1 MKKRSRRKKRNIVVP
16 IVVLIFCCIFTAM
29 VAYGWNARKKNVKVA
44 ASKGAAETVEVNN
57 SETSSEGETTA
68 APESETAQ
76 TVAETT
82 ATPESNPGPDEKVVY
97 FTFDDGPWTG
107 TPRLLDILDQY
118 NIKACF
124 FVTAQY
130 METEPLKNM
139 LKQIKDRGHNV
150 AVHSLTHNYK
160 KIYASVD
167 AFFADLY
174 KLRDLIKEKTGVD
187 PKVTR
192 FPGGSSTTRVSK
204 PLKQAIINRLT
215 KEGYVYQDWNCDSTD
230 ASGNKVPVEK
240 LVKNGVCNVREVNLL
255 MHDAYAKTTTVE
267 ALQKIIDAYKAKGY
281 IFEVLTVDSPKFQ
294 HVKQPDMVD

>member
-1 MKKRSRRKKRNIVVP
+1 MKKVIGGIALILSLAGLGYSGFTIYGAVKGVLEKRSLNKEITELKDKKVKTEASLKDITEKNNK
-16 IVVLIFCCIFTAM
+16 L
-29 VAYGWNARKKNVKVA
+29 KKEYNQLREQ
-44 ASKGAAETVEVNN
+44 KGV
-57 SETSSEGETTA
+57 
-68 APESETAQ
+68 
-76 TVAETT
+76 
-82 ATPESNPGPDEKVVY
+82 KVVY
-97 FTFDDGPWTG
+97 LTFDDGPTPNN
-107 TPRLLDILDQY
+107 TPRILDILKRN
-118 NIKACF
+118 NIKGTF
-124 FVTAQY
+124 FVIGQNPDLYKRIVDEGHAIAIHTY
-130 METEPLKNM
+130 SHEY
-139 LKQIKDRGHNV
+139 KQV
-150 AVHSLTHNYK
+150 
-160 KIYASVD
+160 YASVD

-267 ALQKIIDAYKAKGY
+267 ALQQIIDAYKAKGY

-294 HVKQPDMVD
+294 HVKQPDMID

>member
-1 MKKRSRRKKRNIVVP
+1 MKKVIGGIALILSLAGLGYSGFTIYGAVKGVLEKRSLNTEITALKQKKLKTEPSLKDITEKNNK
-16 IVVLIFCCIFTAM
+16 L
-29 VAYGWNARKKNVKVA
+29 KKEYNQLREQ
-44 ASKGAAETVEVNN
+44 KGV
-57 SETSSEGETTA
+57 
-68 APESETAQ
+68 
-76 TVAETT
+76 
-82 ATPESNPGPDEKVVY
+82 KVVY
-97 FTFDDGPWTG
+97 LTFDDGPTPNN
-107 TPRLLDILDQY
+107 TPRILDILKRN
-118 NIKACF
+118 NIKGTF
-124 FVTAQY
+124 FVIGQNPDLYKRIVDEGHAIGIHTY
-130 METEPLKNM
+130 SHEY
-139 LKQIKDRGHNV
+139 KQV
-150 AVHSLTHNYK
+150 
-160 KIYASVD
+160 YASLD

-204 PLKQAIINRLT
+204 PIKQAIINRLT

-294 HVKQPDMVD
+294 HVKQPETVN

>member
-1 MKKRSRRKKRNIVVP
+1 M
-16 IVVLIFCCIFTAM
+16 
-29 VAYGWNARKKNVKVA
+29 
-44 ASKGAAETVEVNN
+44 
-57 SETSSEGETTA
+57 
-68 APESETAQ
+68 
-76 TVAETT
+76 
-82 ATPESNPGPDEKVVY
+82 
-97 FTFDDGPWTG
+97 
-107 TPRLLDILDQY
+107 
-118 NIKACF
+118 
-124 FVTAQY
+124 
-130 METEPLKNM
+130 
-139 LKQIKDRGHNV
+139 
-150 AVHSLTHNYK
+150 
-160 KIYASVD
+160 
-167 AFFADLY
+167 
-174 KLRDLIKEKTGVD
+174 D

-294 HVKQPDMVD
+294 HVKQPDMVN

>member
-167 AFFADLY
+167 AFMSDYDAMD
-174 KLRDLIKEKTGVD
+174 DLIFQATGEHS
-187 PKVTR
+187 KMLR
-192 FPGGSSTTRVSK
+192 FPGGSNASYNKAIR
-204 PLKQAIINRLT
+204 PQLLQAVRDRGI
-215 KEGYVYQDWNCDSTD
+215 VYFDWNSFDGD
-230 ASGNKVPVEK
+230 VEGK
-240 LVKNGVCNVREVNLL
+240 KGQELIDQTIKQVNENTHSILL
-255 MHDAYAKTTTVE
+255 MHDMPSTAFVHD
-267 ALQKIIDAYKAKGY
+267 ALPTIIERLNADGY
-281 IFEVLTVDSPKFQ
+281 MFELIN
-294 HVKQPDMVD
+294 

>member
-167 AFFADLY
+167 AFMSDYDAMD
-174 KLRDLIKEKTGVD
+174 DLIFQATGEHS
-187 PKVTR
+187 KMLR
-192 FPGGSSTTRVSK
+192 FPGGSNASYNK
-204 PLKQAIINRLT
+204 AIRPQLLQRNRIL
-215 KEGYVYQDWNCDSTD
+215 
-230 ASGNKVPVEK
+230 
-240 LVKNGVCNVREVNLL
+240 
-255 MHDAYAKTTTVE
+255 
-267 ALQKIIDAYKAKGY
+267 
-281 IFEVLTVDSPKFQ
+281 
-294 HVKQPDMVD
+294 

>member
-1 MKKRSRRKKRNIVVP
+1 MHHILKRN
-16 IVVLIFCCIFTAM
+16 
-29 VAYGWNARKKNVKVA
+29 
-44 ASKGAAETVEVNN
+44 
-57 SETSSEGETTA
+57 
-68 APESETAQ
+68 
-76 TVAETT
+76 
-82 ATPESNPGPDEKVVY
+82 
-97 FTFDDGPWTG
+97 
-107 TPRLLDILDQY
+107 
-118 NIKACF
+118 NIKGTF
-124 FVTAQY
+124 FVIGQNPDLYKRIVDEGHAIGIHTY
-130 METEPLKNM
+130 SHEY
-139 LKQIKDRGHNV
+139 KQV
-150 AVHSLTHNYK
+150 
-160 KIYASVD
+160 YASVD

-204 PLKQAIINRLT
+204 PIKQAIINRLT

-294 HVKQPDMVD
+294 HVKQPETVN